1 MTTYRQSVLA
11 IFMIVLLLPMAS
23 APAVAADEALW
34 ALLRGGGQVVLLRHA
49 ATDMQQRD
57 QVEAPLGDCSRQ
69 RNLTDD
75 GREDS
80 RLIGAA
86 FRTRGVPVGR
96 VLSSGYCRCLDTAR
110 LAFGRVEPWLALQQS
125 LTDTEVQAQ
134 RAAEIRALAGNPPTG
149 GNLILVSHQYPI
161 RVVTGVQIDEG
172 ELLILT
178 PRGEGVFDIAG
189 RIPPEEL
196 P

>member
-1 MTTYRQSVLA
+1 VTTFRRGVLA
-11 IFMIVLLLPMAS
+11 FFLIALLLPMA
-23 APAVAADEALW
+23 PAAAADGALW

-57 QVEAPLGDCSRQ
+57 QMGAPLADCSRQ

-80 RLIGAA
+80 RLIGEV
-86 FRTRGVPVGR
+86 FRARGLPVGR
-96 VLSSGYCRCLDTAR
+96 VLSSAYCRCLDTAR
-110 LAFGRVEPWLALQQS
+110 LAFGRAEPWLALQQS
-125 LTDTEVQAQ
+125 LTDNEVQAQ
-134 RAAEIRALAGNPPTG
+134 RAAEIRALAGVPPTG
-149 GNLILVSHQYPI
+149 GNLILVSHQSLI
-161 RVVTGVQIDEG
+161 RVVTGIQIAEG

-178 PRGEGVFDIAG
+178 PRGGGVFDIAG

>member
-1 MTTYRQSVLA
+1 VTSFRRGVLA
-11 IFMIVLLLPMAS
+11 FFLIALLLPM
-23 APAVAADEALW
+23 APAVAADESLW

-57 QVEAPLGDCSRQ
+57 QMGAPLADCSRQ

-80 RLIGAA
+80 RLIGEA
-86 FRTRGVPVGR
+86 FRARGLPVGR
-96 VLSSGYCRCLDTAR
+96 VLSSAYCRCLDTAR
-110 LAFGRVEPWLALQQS
+110 LAFGRAEPWLALQQS
-125 LTDTEVQAQ
+125 LVDKEVQAQ
-134 RAAEIRALAGNPPTG
+134 RAAEIRALAGVAPTG
-149 GNLILVSHQYPI
+149 GNLILVSHQSLI
-161 RVVTGVQIDEG
+161 RVVTGIQIAEG

-178 PRGEGVFDIAG
+178 PRGGGVFDIAG

>member
-1 MTTYRQSVLA
+1 MYRVLA
-11 IFMIVLLLPMAS
+11 IFMIALLLPMAS
-23 APAVAADEALW
+23 APAVAADDALW

-57 QVEAPLGDCSRQ
+57 QMGAPLADCSRQ

-80 RLIGAA
+80 RLIGEV
-86 FRTRGVPVGR
+86 FRARGLPVGR
-96 VLSSGYCRCLDTAR
+96 VLSSAYCRCLDTAR
-110 LAFGRVEPWLALQQS
+110 LAFGRAEPWLALQQS
-125 LTDTEVQAQ
+125 LTDNEVQAQ
-134 RAAEIRALAGNPPTG
+134 RAAEIRALAGVPPTG
-149 GNLILVSHQYPI
+149 GNLILVSHQSLI
-161 RVVTGVQIDEG
+161 RVVTGIQIAEG

>member
-1 MTTYRQSVLA
+1 MTTFRVLA
-11 IFMIVLLLPMAS
+11 IVMIALLLPMA
-23 APAVAADEALW
+23 PAAAADEALW

-57 QVEAPLGDCSRQ
+57 QMGAPLADCSRQ

-80 RLIGAA
+80 RLIGEA
-86 FRTRGVPVGR
+86 FRTRGLPVGR
-96 VLSSGYCRCLDTAR
+96 VLSSAYCRCLETAR

-125 LTDTEVQAQ
+125 LTDKEVQAQ
-134 RAAEIRALAGNPPTG
+134 RAAEIRALAGDPPTG
-149 GNLILVSHQYPI
+149 GNLILVSHQSLI
-161 RVVTGVQIDEG
+161 RVVTGIQIDEG

-178 PRGEGVFDIAG
+178 PRGGGVFDIAG

>member
-1 MTTYRQSVLA
+1 MTTFRRGVLA
-11 IFMIVLLLPMAS
+11 FFLIALLLPMA
-23 APAVAADEALW
+23 PTVAADEALW

-57 QVEAPLGDCSRQ
+57 QMGAPLADCSRQ
-69 RNLTDD
+69 RNLNDD

-80 RLIGAA
+80 RLIGEA
-86 FRTRGVPVGR
+86 FRARSLPVGR
-96 VLSSGYCRCLDTAR
+96 VLSSAYCRCLDTAR
-110 LAFGRVEPWLALQQS
+110 LAFGRAEPWLALQQA
-125 LTDTEVQAQ
+125 LTDKEVQAQ
-134 RAAEIRALAGNPPTG
+134 RAAEIRALAGVPPTG
-149 GNLILVSHQYPI
+149 GNLILVSHQSLI
-161 RVVTGVQIDEG
+161 RVVTGIQIAEG

-178 PRGEGVFDIAG
+178 PRGGGVFDIAG

>member
-1 MTTYRQSVLA
+1 MIPCRRDILA
-11 IFMIVLLLPMAS
+11 IVTLALLLPAV
-23 APAVAADEALW
+23 PAAGADEALW
-34 ALLRGGGQVVLLRHA
+34 TLLKGGGQIVLVRHA

-57 QVEAPLGDCSRQ
+57 QAGAPLEDCARQ

-75 GREDS
+75 GRDDS
-80 RLIGAA
+80 RLIGEA
-86 FRTRGVPVGR
+86 FRARRIPVGR
-96 VLSSGYCRCLDTAR
+96 VLSSAYCRCLETAQ

-125 LTDTEVQAQ
+125 LNDRDIQAQ
-134 RAAEIRALAGNPPTG
+134 RVAEIRALASEAPTG

-161 RVVTGVQIDEG
+161 RVLTGVQIGEG
-172 ELLILT
+172 ELLVLT
-178 PRGEGVFDIAG
+178 PRGGGVFDIAG

>member
-1 MTTYRQSVLA
+1 MTTLRRGVLA
-11 IFMIVLLLPMAS
+11 FVLIALLLPMA
-23 APAVAADEALW
+23 PAAAADEALW
-34 ALLRGGGQVVLLRHA
+34 ALLRGGGQIVLLRHA

-57 QVEAPLGDCSRQ
+57 QMGAPLADCSRQ

-80 RLIGAA
+80 RLIGEA
-86 FRTRGVPVGR
+86 FRARGLPVGR
-96 VLSSGYCRCLDTAR
+96 VLSSAYCRCLDTAR
-110 LAFGRVEPWLALQQS
+110 LAFGRAEPWLALQQS

-134 RAAEIRALAGNPPTG
+134 RAAEIRALAGVAPTG
-149 GNLILVSHQYPI
+149 GNLILVSHQSLI
-161 RVVTGVQIDEG
+161 RVVTGIQIAEG

-178 PRGEGVFDIAG
+178 PRGGGVFDIAG

>member
-1 MTTYRQSVLA
+1 MTTFRRGVLA
-11 IFMIVLLLPMAS
+11 FFLIALLLPMA
-23 APAVAADEALW
+23 PAAAADEALW
-34 ALLRGGGQVVLLRHA
+34 GLLRGGGQVVLLRHA

-57 QVEAPLGDCSRQ
+57 QMGAPLADCSRQ

-80 RLIGAA
+80 RLIGEA
-86 FRTRGVPVGR
+86 FRARGLPVGR
-96 VLSSGYCRCLDTAR
+96 VLSSAYCRCLDTAR
-110 LAFGRVEPWLALQQS
+110 LAFGRAEPWLALQQS
-125 LTDTEVQAQ
+125 LTDKEVQAQ
-134 RAAEIRALAGNPPTG
+134 RAAEIRALAGVAPTG
-149 GNLILVSHQYPI
+149 GNLILVSHQSLI
-161 RVVTGVQIDEG
+161 RVVTGIQIAEG

-178 PRGEGVFDIAG
+178 PRGGGVFDIAG

>member
-1 MTTYRQSVLA
+1 MTTFRRGVLA
-11 IFMIVLLLPMAS
+11 FFLIALLLPMA
-23 APAVAADEALW
+23 PAAAADEALW

-57 QVEAPLGDCSRQ
+57 QMGAPLADCSRQ

-80 RLIGAA
+80 RLIGEV
-86 FRTRGVPVGR
+86 FRARGLPVGR
-96 VLSSGYCRCLDTAR
+96 VLSSAYCRCLDTAR
-110 LAFGRVEPWLALQQS
+110 LAFGRAEPWLALQQS
-125 LTDTEVQAQ
+125 LTDNEVQAQ
-134 RAAEIRALAGNPPTG
+134 RAAEIRALAGVPPTG
-149 GNLILVSHQYPI
+149 GNLILVSHQSLI
-161 RVVTGVQIDEG
+161 RVVTGIQIAEG

-178 PRGEGVFDIAG
+178 PRGGGVFDIAG

>member
-1 MTTYRQSVLA
+1 MTTFRRGVLA
-11 IFMIVLLLPMAS
+11 FFLIALLLPMA
-23 APAVAADEALW
+23 PAAAADEALW

-57 QVEAPLGDCSRQ
+57 QMGAPLADCSRQ

-80 RLIGAA
+80 RLIGEV
-86 FRTRGVPVGR
+86 FRARGLPVGR
-96 VLSSGYCRCLDTAR
+96 VLSSAYCRCLDTAR
-110 LAFGRVEPWLALQQS
+110 LAFGRAEPWLALQQS
-125 LTDTEVQAQ
+125 LTDNEVQAQ
-134 RAAEIRALAGNPPTG
+134 RAAEIRALAGVPPTG
-149 GNLILVSHQYPI
+149 GNLILVSHQSLI
-161 RVVTGVQIDEG
+161 RVVTGIQIAEG

-178 PRGEGVFDIAG
+178 PRGGGVFDVAG

>member
-1 MTTYRQSVLA
+1 VTTFRRGVLA
-11 IFMIVLLLPMAS
+11 FFLIALLLPMA
-23 APAVAADEALW
+23 PAAAADEALW

-57 QVEAPLGDCSRQ
+57 QMGAPLADCSRQ

-80 RLIGAA
+80 RLIGEV
-86 FRTRGVPVGR
+86 FRARGLPVGR
-96 VLSSGYCRCLDTAR
+96 VLSSAYCRCLDTAR
-110 LAFGRVEPWLALQQS
+110 LAFGRAEPWLALQQS
-125 LTDTEVQAQ
+125 LTDNEVQAQ
-134 RAAEIRALAGNPPTG
+134 RAAEIRALAGVPPTG
-149 GNLILVSHQYPI
+149 GNLILVSHQSLI
-161 RVVTGVQIDEG
+161 RVVTGIQIAEG

-178 PRGEGVFDIAG
+178 PRGGGVFDIAG

>member
-1 MTTYRQSVLA
+1 MTTFRRGVLA
-11 IFMIVLLLPMAS
+11 FFLIALLLPMAS
-23 APAVAADEALW
+23 AAAADEALW

-57 QVEAPLGDCSRQ
+57 QMGAPLADCSRQ

-80 RLIGAA
+80 RLIGEA
-86 FRTRGVPVGR
+86 FRARGLPVGR
-96 VLSSGYCRCLDTAR
+96 VLSSAYCRCLDTAR
-110 LAFGRVEPWLALQQS
+110 LAFGRAEPWLALQQS
-125 LTDTEVQAQ
+125 LTDKEVQAQ
-134 RAAEIRALAGNPPTG
+134 RAAEIRALAGDPPTG
-149 GNLILVSHQYPI
+149 GNLILVSHQSLI
-161 RVVTGVQIDEG
+161 RVVTGIQIAEG

-178 PRGEGVFDIAG
+178 PRGGGVFDIAG

>member
-1 MTTYRQSVLA
+1 VTTFRRGVLA
-11 IFMIVLLLPMAS
+11 FFLIALLLPMA
-23 APAVAADEALW
+23 PAAAADEALW

-57 QVEAPLGDCSRQ
+57 QMGAPLADCSRQ

-80 RLIGAA
+80 RLIGEV
-86 FRTRGVPVGR
+86 FRARGLPVGR
-96 VLSSGYCRCLDTAR
+96 VLSSAYCRCLDTAR
-110 LAFGRVEPWLALQQS
+110 LAFGRAEPWLALQQS
-125 LTDTEVQAQ
+125 LTDKELQAQ
-134 RAAEIRALAGNPPTG
+134 RAAEIRALAGVPPTG
-149 GNLILVSHQYPI
+149 GNLILVSHQSLI
-161 RVVTGVQIDEG
+161 RVVTGIQIAEG

-178 PRGEGVFDIAG
+178 PRGGGVFDIAG

>member
-1 MTTYRQSVLA
+1 MTTFRRGVLA
-11 IFMIVLLLPMAS
+11 FFLIALLLPI

-57 QVEAPLGDCSRQ
+57 QMGAPLADCSRQ

-80 RLIGAA
+80 RLIGEV
-86 FRTRGVPVGR
+86 FRARGLPVGR
-96 VLSSGYCRCLDTAR
+96 VLSSAYCRCLDTAR
-110 LAFGRVEPWLALQQS
+110 LAFGRAEPWLALQQS
-125 LTDTEVQAQ
+125 LTDQEVQAQ
-134 RAAEIRALAGNPPTG
+134 RAAEIRALAGVPPTG
-149 GNLILVSHQYPI
+149 GNLILVSHQSLI
-161 RVVTGVQIDEG
+161 RVVTGIQIAEG

-178 PRGEGVFDIAG
+178 PRGGGVFDIAG